1 MISKETIK
9 QIIDYQE
16 SKNERST
23 VEDLMDVLDVT
34 NYTVSWLLSNF
45 LRCGYSYGI
54 EGITQESIDNIQDNF
69 IYLLVHH
76 LDTKDENIIFDFLEN
91 PDNAIQHLW
100 TVFLKEHI
108 KTQNDFDI
116 LKSLQI
122 EILNIMDYYYND
134 NYLDYEE
141 NMERMVYII
150 TILYKVI
157 LKN

>member
-34 NYTVSWLLSNF
+34 NYTVGWLLSNF

-54 EGITQESIDNIQDNF
+54 EGVTQESINDIQDNF

-76 LDTKDENIIFDFLEN
+76 LDTKNENIIFDFLEN

-157 LKN
+157 LKH

>member
-23 VEDLMDVLDVT
+23 VEDLMDVLDVI
-34 NYTVSWLLSNF
+34 NYTVGWLLSNF

-54 EGITQESIDNIQDNF
+54 EGVTQESINDIQDNF

-108 KTQNDFDI
+108 KTKNDFDI

-157 LKN
+157 LKH